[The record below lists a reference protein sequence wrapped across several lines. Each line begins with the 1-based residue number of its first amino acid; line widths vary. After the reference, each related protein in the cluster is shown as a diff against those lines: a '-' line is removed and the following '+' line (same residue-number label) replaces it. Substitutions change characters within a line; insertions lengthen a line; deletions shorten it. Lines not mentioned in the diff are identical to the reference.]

1 MSKALDIWEEIKKT
15 LADAEADFVKF
26 DQKGVKASGGRLRKV
41 AQTSKKLWQDLR
53 IEIMSKL
60 KAK

>member
-1 MSKALDIWEEIKKT
+1 MKKLEDLT
-15 LADAEADFVKF
+15 QAVRNIEADFVKF